1 MRLLNGFSDGFL
13 HWVGGTTLAL
23 RGTRTLKREKKT
35 WNDRGS
41 KYLLVG
47 GKVVIPYL
55 KGVGGE
61 DGAGQIIIKP
71 DPASNP
77 IRVLKENL
85 NSTHP

>member
-55 KGVGGE
+55 RGG
-61 DGAGQIIIKP
+61 DRAGQIITKP